1 MDHLLAPGEEDDLF
15 TSSSHQKQK
24 QTSLSI
30 DATPSALFF
39 LVWWVDPKHRL
50 SHLTQSQAVPAWW
63 CTLMQHISNLQCLY
77 RMKKISGLNKRWV
90 MSWKMPLVLFP
101 RYVFALGTHISRTTF
116 RIDWLCLL
124 MQLHTQR
131 QTKHQRNRVSR
142 MSSVCYRQAAM
153 SIS

>member
-24 QTSLSI
+24 QTSSI

-77 RMKKISGLNKRWV
+77 RMKKISGLSKRWV

-101 RYVFALGTHISRTTF
+101 RYVFALGIHISRTTF

-142 MSSVCYRQAAM
+142 MSSVCYRKAAI